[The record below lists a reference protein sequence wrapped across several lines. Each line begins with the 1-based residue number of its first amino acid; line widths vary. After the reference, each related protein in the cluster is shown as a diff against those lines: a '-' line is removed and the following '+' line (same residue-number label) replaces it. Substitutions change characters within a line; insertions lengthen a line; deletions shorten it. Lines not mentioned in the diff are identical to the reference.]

1 MKTLFLCRTTK
12 KRVKMLRNVLCVASL
27 IFLLN
32 PNVSDAWNVTFSN
45 SSLRLTMDEVQ
56 QLHVK
61 LSELDATTLVERKA
75 RLSLLQRK
83 DLVTVANPDV
93 ELDDIVDGVFE
104 HTFNLTGVFLGVDT
118 VYVSLNSIDGYLE
131 ISNQS
136 MTVTVLRQETTID
149 RVFTYSI
156 IALVS
161 ILYINFGAALDMAK
175 VKEILVR
182 PIGPLIALVCKFL
195 CMPLVISLFVFYS
208 FSQNNPKP

>member
-56 QLHVK
+56 QLNVK